1 MSLSHRLP
9 SAGAVGDPYYMYAPR
24 PLHPDPQRQ
33 GVLTLFIAGLP
44 DDVKPREI
52 HNLFSHRPG
61 FDHCLLEYTGR
72 GNQVRPLPSRSILGS
87 CPLLLCHAKS
97 PTSEAVA
104 FVSFFA
110 HQAAL
115 SAMDALNGTVFDPET
130 GDRLHIELA
139 KSTSRRPRGGCDAY
153 RVIDKRAN
161 KTGGSDDHENVS
173 DEGDHEVW
181 EEEEDVGNDDNGGG
195 SDEPLGT
202 ENEISSNNEL
212 SADHSSQPTN
222 KKQNCQSPSKG
233 GPDKSSGDIP
243 PCSTLFIANLGHAC
257 TEEELKKILSKQP
270 GFHLLKMR
278 RHGGMP
284 VAFADF
290 TDIESSTAAL
300 KNLQGTVL
308 SSSDSEGLL
317 VEHNIENRHD
327 NTLMLATCEANK
339 LERNETR
346 RGTAAAYSSQEPEM
360 PSAVLDYHRAACED
374 TRRAAPR
381 RATGLPSQKQ
391 DPVAPPDDSLLA
403 PVVCAPVGHWAKAQ
417 GSLERRILRVGPDPL
432 CPPTG
437 SVTDP

>member
-9 SAGAVGDPYYMYAPR
+9 SASAVGDPYYMYAPP

-72 GNQVRPLPSRSILGS
+72 GNQ
-87 CPLLLCHAKS
+87 
-97 PTSEAVA
+97 AVA
-104 FVSFFA
+104 FVSFFT

-115 SAMDALNGTVFDPET
+115 SAMAALNGTVFDPET

-139 KSTSRRPRGGCDAY
+139 KSTSRRPRGGGDVY
-153 RVIDKRAN
+153 HVIDKRAN

-181 EEEEDVGNDDNGGG
+181 EEEEDVGDGG

-202 ENEISSNNEL
+202 ENEISSNKNEL
-212 SADHSSQPTN
+212 SADHSGQPTN
-222 KKQNCQSPSKG
+222 KKQNCQSPSKS

-257 TEEELKKILSKQP
+257 TEEELKEILSKQP

-317 VEHNIENRHD
+317 VEYARSKMRK
-327 NTLMLATCEANK
+327 T
-339 LERNETR
+339 
-346 RGTAAAYSSQEPEM
+346 
-360 PSAVLDYHRAACED
+360 
-374 TRRAAPR
+374 
-381 RATGLPSQKQ
+381 
-391 DPVAPPDDSLLA
+391 
-403 PVVCAPVGHWAKAQ
+403 
-417 GSLERRILRVGPDPL
+417 
-432 CPPTG
+432 
-437 SVTDP
+437 